1 MSGRWH
7 SRHGS
12 ANRARRE
19 RAVIGGELLPRG
31 EEQDRH
37 HDRDHDDVGETEPR
51 RAATRFTQPPCH
63 PALARSLAERAA
75 ARGALAGNPNS
86 PRNSRP
92 VSERAAAA
100 TLSGGPAATTRPPSS
115 PPPGPRSIT

>member
-1 MSGRWH
+1 MSARWH
-7 SRHGS
+7 SRLRS
-12 ANRARRE
+12 ANRARCE
-19 RAVIGGELLPRG
+19 RAVIGGELLPRR

-37 HDRDHDDVGETEPR
+37 HDSDHDDVGETEPR
-51 RAATRFTQPPCH
+51 RAATRFTQPPRH
-63 PALARSLAERAA
+63 PALARNLAERAA

-92 VSERAAAA
+92 VRERAAAA